1 MTCMIIYF
9 HLEFYYLQK
18 LPWWGRRVEEG
29 IYFSSAFVEWTDKL
43 LHAFDCVCRDAHNYQ
58 SRYNFR
64 PLFHVPLLLPDC
76 YSITWSL
83 VHVRLFYTLIH
94 SFLCYSFIHSFIHS
108 RIFQSLLSKEL
119 QPPTGFLY
127 TIDIWNWITICLG
140 GGMRAVPCLAGCVA
154 TSLATTHSTSAA
166 PTPDLTFRNMS
177 LEVKYP
183 LKGQNHP

>member
-29 IYFSSAFVEWTDKL
+29 IYFSSAFVEWADKL

-94 SFLCYSFIHSFIHS
+94 SFLCSSFIHSFIHEYS
-108 RIFQSLLSKEL
+108 SPFSPKSYSLL
-119 QPPTGFLY
+119 QGF
-127 TIDIWNWITICLG
+127 
-140 GGMRAVPCLAGCVA
+140 
-154 TSLATTHSTSAA
+154 STL
-166 PTPDLTFRNMS
+166 LTFETGS
-177 LEVKYP
+177 LFVWGVGWG
-183 LKGQNHP
+183 LSRALQDV